1 MYDLIK
7 SNRIILY
14 CVKDMV
20 LLLIII
26 SSLFSKVADF
36 GAEILKFFPRENGN
50 FSYQNARITLGVFE
64 VEVSF
69 AHSSRFLKCS
79 YRRMF
84 FQLLKQH

>member
-7 SNRIILY
+7 SNRIIHY
-14 CVKDMV
+14 CVKVMV

-36 GAEILKFFPRENGN
+36 GAEILKFFPVRTGI
-50 FSYQNARITLGVFE
+50 SRTKMPRITLGVFE

-69 AHSSRFLKCS
+69 AHSSRF
-79 YRRMF
+79 
-84 FQLLKQH
+84 